1 MPPRHRTVVDKL
13 TEDEKELMEI
23 AIRLVSLLRYW
34 EKNLD
39 TVEELW
45 YRKCITDELEDV
57 DKIFEKYDNLE
68 HKPHIHP
75 IITYVGD
82 EWDSAKDDNRN
93 LDVAALDLKEM
104 STLCDEG
111 GVEHPS
117 WNTQLHMKALDKLI
131 GLQDADYRWWLPAK
145 RADDIADL
153 SAGQHPDPFSAET
166 GSGSIMEHVP
176 ASTPDVP
183 TVDEDVEMG
192 DEDGGET
199 PGKVKTAQKC
209 PAVQSPTPARCASS
223 RCKGAS
229 GSAIVVSSPESE
241 AEGLVP
247 TKPLPAKPVP
257 SAPAPKKPT
266 AQRRAAVDRHTSS
279 GDENPAPGPH
289 KKARQCASVID
300 ESASELEDG
309 PTDLGACGPCK
320 VHGQKCKP
328 QPPTKKGVTLACRWC
343 TKRRIKC
350 DPISAA
356 AQALLNSKK
365 KNTLQEAI
373 ERIDNLSRTQAVHNT
388 AMYDLLYNMDTM
400 IRAMCSQGQGNVNL
414 STLCLCKPPVPLFM
428 EDRPAMPSA
437 SSVASMVSGVPSMV
451 SSMGLG
457 RMTLQALGVS
467 GAPELTSDLVQAE
480 TSHQQL
486 RSHTAHSKTTSN
498 AQLRAGSRRSSRG
511 HN

>member
-1 MPPRHRTVVDKL
+1 MPPHHRTVVDKL
-13 TEDEKELMEI
+13 TEDKKELMEI
-23 AIRLVSLLRYW
+23 AIRLVSLRYW

-68 HKPHIHP
+68 HKLRIHP

-93 LDVAALDLKEM
+93 PDVAALDLKEM
-104 STLCDEG
+104 SKLCDEG
-111 GVEHPS
+111 SVEHPS

-131 GLQDADYRWWLPAK
+131 GLQDTNYWWWLVFESLWWLPAK
-145 RADDIADL
+145 RTDDIA
-153 SAGQHPDPFSAET
+153 AGQHPNPFSAET
-166 GSGSIMEHVP
+166 GSGSITEHVP
-176 ASTPDVP
+176 ASAPDVP

-199 PGKVKTAQKC
+199 PGKVKTAQKR
-209 PAVQSPTPARCASS
+209 PAVQSPTPARRASS
-223 RCKGAS
+223 RRKGAS

-241 AEGLVP
+241 AEGLAP
-247 TKPLPAKPVP
+247 TKPLPVKPVP
-257 SAPAPKKPT
+257 SVPAPKKPT
-266 AQRRAAVDRHTSS
+266 ARRCATVDRHTSS
-279 GDENPAPGPH
+279 GDENPAPGPR
-289 KKARQCASVID
+289 KKAKRHASVVD

-309 PTDLGACGPCK
+309 PTDPGTCGPCK
-320 VHGQKCKP
+320 VHGRKCKP
-328 QPPTKKGVTLACRWC
+328 QPPAKKGVALACRWC
-343 TKRRIKC
+343 MKRRIKC
-350 DPISAA
+350 DPISAV

-365 KNTLQEAI
+365 KNMLQEAI

-400 IRAMCSQGQGNVNL
+400 IRAVCSQGQGNVNL
-414 STLCLCKPPVPLFM
+414 STLHLCKPPVPLFT
-428 EDRPAMPSA
+428 ENRPATPSA
-437 SSVASMVSGVPSMV
+437 SSVASVVSGAPSTV

-457 RMTLQALGVS
+457 RMTLQASGIS
-467 GAPELTSDLVQAE
+467 GAPELASDLVQAE

-486 RSHTAHSKTTSN
+486 
-498 AQLRAGSRRSSRG
+498 
-511 HN
+511 